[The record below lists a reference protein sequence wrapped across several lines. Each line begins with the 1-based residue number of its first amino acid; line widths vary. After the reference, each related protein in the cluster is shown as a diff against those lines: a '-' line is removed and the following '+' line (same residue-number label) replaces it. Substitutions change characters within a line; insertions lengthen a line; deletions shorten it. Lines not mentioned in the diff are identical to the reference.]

1 MAKDVERLEGELKEL
16 EERLRKLETAVAI
29 HGLKVGAITILLV
42 TLFSGI
48 GAVINHKLASIAKWW
63 TAQ

>member
-1 MAKDVERLEGELKEL
+1 MAKDVERLENEIKEL
-16 EERLRKLETAVAI
+16 QGRLRKVEITIAEQ
-29 HGLKVGAITILLV
+29 GLKVGAIAILLI
-42 TLFSGI
+42 TFFSGI